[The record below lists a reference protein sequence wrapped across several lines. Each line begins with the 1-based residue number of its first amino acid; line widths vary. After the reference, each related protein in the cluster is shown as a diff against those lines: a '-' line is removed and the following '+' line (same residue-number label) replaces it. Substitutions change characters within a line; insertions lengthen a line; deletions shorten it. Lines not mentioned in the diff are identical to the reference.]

1 MAEITYDHVVRPF
14 ARNRADAVIQAQA
27 ASNALSDDI
36 KAALLAQRLEHL
48 RMVKLIEAELRLN
61 HGWGGERG

>member
-1 MAEITYDHVVRPF
+1 MAEITYNHNVLPF
-14 ARNRADAVIQAQA
+14 GRNRADAQIQARA
-27 ASNALSDDI
+27 AANALSDDI

>member
-1 MAEITYDHVVRPF
+1 VSEITYDHVVRPF
-14 ARNRADAVIQAQA
+14 GRNRADAKIQAEA

-36 KAALLAQRLEHL
+36 KAALLHQRLDYL

-61 HGWGGERG
+61 HGWGGDRG

>member
-1 MAEITYDHVVRPF
+1 MTEITYNHVVRPF
-14 ARNRADAVIQAQA
+14 GRNRADAKVQAQA

-48 RMVKLIEAELRLN
+48 RMVKLIEDELRAHHAWRLPA
-61 HGWGGERG
+61 